1 MLKSLVRKTRS
12 YRRFKQTPVPRQTL
26 LDLVDLARLCPS
38 GANRQPLK
46 YALSCDPER
55 NARVFA
61 CLSWAAYLGQWTPAD
76 GERPT
81 AFIVVLCDTA
91 VSKAAGC
98 DHGIA
103 AQTIALG
110 AMEKGLGACMVGSVK
125 REQLAQALGLDPR
138 YEILLVIALG
148 EPGEK
153 VVLEDVTPG
162 GDIKYWRDTKGVHH
176 VPKRLLKDIVVM

>member
-1 MLKSLVRKTRS
+1 VSRE
-12 YRRFKQTPVPRQTL
+12 TL
-26 LDLVDLARLCPS
+26 LELVDLARLCPS
-38 GANRQPLK
+38 GGNRQPLK

-55 NARVFA
+55 NAKVFP
-61 CLSWAAYLGQWTPAD
+61 CLSWAASLQWAGPAE

-81 AFIVVLCDTA
+81 AYIVILCDTA
-91 VSKAAGC
+91 VSKGAGC

-103 AQTIALG
+103 AQAIVLG
-110 AMEKGLGACMVGSVK
+110 AMEKGLGACMIGSVK

-153 VVLEDVTPG
+153 VVLEDVGPG
-162 GDIKYWRDTKGVHH
+162 DEVKYWRDAKSVHH
-176 VPKRLLKDIVVM
+176 VPKRLLKEIVVM